1 MAMSFL
7 FFLLE
12 SIYLA
17 GVVVQLFKNYYVLD
31 LVVLNNTCLIGIP
44 EMYSSKMMFEHVS
57 MYLRQSLI
65 VSENL
70 DIASFRGLPVYPAF
84 KRNVDD
90 HHSLS
95 SSPSGS
101 MSPEPDQLSDR
112 EEKSQVPCVTSVSVG
127 TKPVDIRPSAYVGFP
142 EGTVHVK

>member
-1 MAMSFL
+1 M
-7 FFLLE
+7 
-12 SIYLA
+12 
-17 GVVVQLFKNYYVLD
+17 
-31 LVVLNNTCLIGIP
+31 C
-44 EMYSSKMMFEHVS
+44 
-57 MYLRQSLI
+57 LRQSFI

-70 DIASFRGLPVYPAF
+70 DIASFKGLPAYAAF
-84 KRNVDD
+84 ERNGNG

-127 TKPVDIRPSAYVGFP
+127 TKPLDIRPSAYVGFH